1 MELVETYSFEVTDS
15 SRRGL
20 QVLVEYI
27 MIAMM
32 PSASITVIAIFHL
45 LCHRWLVVILRY
57 AREQGM
63 IDGLVKLQQRTQEAT
78 TEIVNSTAAAAG
90 PSIAEDLY
98 EEEVV
103 DADEPPSESGAGGAG
118 PSPNQNPKKKK
129 QRS

>member
-1 MELVETYSFEVTDS
+1 
-15 SRRGL
+15 
-20 QVLVEYI
+20 
-27 MIAMM
+27 MM
-32 PSASITVIAIFHL
+32 PSLSITVIAIFHL
-45 LCHRWLVVILRY
+45 LFHCWLVFILRY

-103 DADEPPSESGAGGAG
+103 DADEPPSDSGAGGAG